1 MAYADKQTRNQDVAK
16 MNLTEYLMRLLN
28 DDRWIT
34 EDVRDLSADDDSYVD
49 EQLLLDI
56 MSKLHEQKERDRFW
70 ENLLDYLPPKSISQ
84 NVFDYLLKNKIGL
97 ILLAHMNLDDNKLK
111 KLLIYADEALY
122 TLAKRYYGKK
132 EYSAADFA
140 DFLCKYNDDALV
152 EQLGFIKPDN
162 PEKEHI
168 LFYFYSQDE
177 KHQSEINKLIESKYL
192 EITDDYLK
200 IQTAWGNNEPLY
212 NLALSKNI
220 FTSVDIL
227 EALTNISGVKNASCI
242 RRNSRE
248 TLSLKKYLDLH
259 FRSQLRQQNF
269 EHVKP

>member
-1 MAYADKQTRNQDVAK
+1 MAE
-16 MNLTEYLMRLLN
+16 MNLTEYLMWVLN
-28 DDRWIT
+28 DDQWIT
-34 EDVRDLSADDDSYVD
+34 EDACDLAADDDSYVD

-56 MSKLHEQKERDRFW
+56 MSKLHERKERDRFW

-97 ILLAHMNLDDNKLK
+97 TSLAHMNLDDNKLK
-111 KLLIYADEALY
+111 KLTIYADEALY
-122 TLAKRYYGKK
+122 TLAQRYYGKK
-132 EYSAADFA
+132 EYSVADFA
-140 DFLCKYNDDALV
+140 GFLCKYNDDALV

-168 LFYFYSQDE
+168 LFYFYSKDE

-192 EITDDYLK
+192 EITDDYSK
-200 IQTAWGNNEPLY
+200 IQTAWKSNEPIY

-259 FRSQLRQQNF
+259 FRGSTHETEF
-269 EHVKP
+269 